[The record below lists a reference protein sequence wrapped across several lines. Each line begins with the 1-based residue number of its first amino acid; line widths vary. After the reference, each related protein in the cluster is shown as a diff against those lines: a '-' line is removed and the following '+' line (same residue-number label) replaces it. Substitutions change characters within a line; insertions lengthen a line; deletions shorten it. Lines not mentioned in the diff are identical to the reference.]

1 MNEPMA
7 GVAKH
12 LKGFPWRYGVG
23 RAGSTAVKRSLFNS
37 GVGRNN
43 WLSIQ
48 IFDLNR
54 RDPAAPGSGFRE
66 RDENFHENSLPS
78 RDPRGANN
86 P

>member
-54 RDPAAPGSGFRE
+54 RDPAPGSGFRD
-66 RDENFHENSLPS
+66 RGENFHGNSLPS

>member
-1 MNEPMA
+1 MG
-7 GVAKH
+7 GVYIQRLWVYRLPLA
-12 LKGFPWRYGVG
+12 LAWWAR
-23 RAGSTAVKRSLFNS
+23 GSTTVKRSLFNS
-37 GVGRNN
+37 GVGRNI

-54 RDPAAPGSGFRE
+54 RDPSPDSSFRDRE
-66 RDENFHENSLPS
+66 GNFHEYSLPS

>member
-23 RAGSTAVKRSLFNS
+23 RAGSTAIKRSLFNS

-54 RDPAAPGSGFRE
+54 RDPAPGSGFRD
-66 RDENFHENSLPS
+66 RGENFHENSLPS

>member
-1 MNEPMA
+1 
-7 GVAKH
+7 
-12 LKGFPWRYGVG
+12 
-23 RAGSTAVKRSLFNS
+23 
-37 GVGRNN
+37 VGRNN

-54 RDPAAPGSGFRE
+54 RDPAPVPYYLLRNQG
-66 RDENFHENSLPS
+66 ENFHENNLPS

>member
-23 RAGSTAVKRSLFNS
+23 RAGSTAVKRTLFNS

-54 RDPAAPGSGFRE
+54 RDPAPGSGFRD
-66 RDENFHENSLPS
+66 RGENFHESSLPS
-78 RDPRGANN
+78 RDARGANN